1 MNRTIFDKIGLPK
14 PLAWAYL
21 GILIFMMGDGIEQG
35 WLSPYLI
42 GRGLSLEQSAGLF
55 TMYGVT
61 IAISAWF
68 SGVLAEAYGVKRT
81 MFAGLVLYL
90 LGTCGF
96 VGLSLPGL
104 HYPLMLATYALRG
117 FGYPLFAYSFL
128 VWIAYAAPKNGLG
141 KAVGWFWFV
150 FTGGLNVLGAY
161 YSSWAIERI
170 GNINTLWTSV
180 FWALLGAFFAL
191 VMNKSQK
198 RLAVAGGTR
207 EKMRELLKG
216 ITIMKQEPKVL
227 LGGIVRVIN
236 TTAQFAF
243 PVFLPMYMADY
254 GFTTTEWL
262 RIWGTIFTANIVFNL
277 IFGFVGD
284 KVAQHHYLVRRRGLR
299 YHHAAVLL
307 FAAVFGGQF
316 LGGDGC
322 RRTLGRPA
330 CRICPAVGPDAL
342 ACQKGQGGSRFRAE
356 PRCGA
361 SGFRRPRHRRG
372 VLPAGRRRGR
382 RMDFG
387 RALLLRGFPDEIH
400 NPARECED
408 RVTVCGGYIWAAAG
422 GAGLAGIAPQP
433 QAGVCAVPPRISRG
447 RSSSRPDGAPARCA
461 GYARGIRSE

>member
-284 KVAQHHYLVRRRGLR
+284 KVGWRNTIIWFGGVGCGITTLLFYYSREFWAGNFWVVMAAGVLWGALLAGYVPLSALMPSLVKKDKG
-299 YHHAAVLL
+299 AAV
-307 FAAVFGGQF
+307 
-316 LGGDGC
+316 
-322 RRTLGRPA
+322 
-330 CRICPAVGPDAL
+330 
-342 ACQKGQGGSRFRAE
+342 S
-356 PRCGA
+356 
-361 SGFRRPRHRRG
+361 
-372 VLPAGRRRGR
+372 VLN
-382 RMDFG
+382 
-387 RALLLRGFPDEIH
+387 L
-400 NPARECED
+400 
-408 RVTVCGGYIWAAAG
+408 
-422 GAGLAGIAPQP
+422 GAGLPVFVGPAIVGVFYRLVGGEGVVWILAGLYFF
-433 QAGVCAVPPRISRG
+433 
-447 RSSSRPDGAPARCA
+447 GAFLTKFITLPGNAKTV
-461 GYARGIRSE
+461 

>member
-284 KVAQHHYLVRRRGLR
+284 KVGWRNTIIWFGGVGCGITTLLFYYSPQFSADNFWVVMAAGVLWGALLAGYVPLSALMPSLVKKDKG
-299 YHHAAVLL
+299 AAV
-307 FAAVFGGQF
+307 
-316 LGGDGC
+316 
-322 RRTLGRPA
+322 
-330 CRICPAVGPDAL
+330 
-342 ACQKGQGGSRFRAE
+342 S
-356 PRCGA
+356 
-361 SGFRRPRHRRG
+361 
-372 VLPAGRRRGR
+372 VLN
-382 RMDFG
+382 
-387 RALLLRGFPDEIH
+387 L
-400 NPARECED
+400 
-408 RVTVCGGYIWAAAG
+408 
-422 GAGLAGIAPQP
+422 GAGLPVFVGPAIVGVFYRLVGGEGVVWILAGLYFF
-433 QAGVCAVPPRISRG
+433 
-447 RSSSRPDGAPARCA
+447 GAFLTKFITLPGNAKTV
-461 GYARGIRSE
+461 

>member
-284 KVAQHHYLVRRRGLR
+284 KVGWRNTIIWFGGVGCGITTLLFYYSPQFSVGNFWVVMAAGVLWGALLAGYVPLSALMPSLVKKDKG
-299 YHHAAVLL
+299 AAV
-307 FAAVFGGQF
+307 
-316 LGGDGC
+316 
-322 RRTLGRPA
+322 
-330 CRICPAVGPDAL
+330 
-342 ACQKGQGGSRFRAE
+342 S
-356 PRCGA
+356 
-361 SGFRRPRHRRG
+361 
-372 VLPAGRRRGR
+372 VLN
-382 RMDFG
+382 
-387 RALLLRGFPDEIH
+387 L
-400 NPARECED
+400 
-408 RVTVCGGYIWAAAG
+408 
-422 GAGLAGIAPQP
+422 GAGLPVFVGPAIVGVFYRLVGGEGVVWILAGLYFF
-433 QAGVCAVPPRISRG
+433 
-447 RSSSRPDGAPARCA
+447 GAFLTKFITLPGNAKTV
-461 GYARGIRSE
+461 